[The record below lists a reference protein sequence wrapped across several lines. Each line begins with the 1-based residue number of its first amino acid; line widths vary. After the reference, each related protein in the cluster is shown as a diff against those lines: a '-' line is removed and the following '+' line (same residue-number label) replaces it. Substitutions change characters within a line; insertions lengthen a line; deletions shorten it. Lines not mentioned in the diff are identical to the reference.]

1 MRYVPLPASV
11 VPAAFIGTLLLLAWL
26 GWESSRDPE
35 TWWAPG
41 DLSRAHADL
50 ASCLQCHQP
59 FKGPTSRNCL
69 ACHGE
74 AQFAR
79 QSSPDVAAAHTES
92 VRGGGNCLACHTE
105 HRGVLASITIG
116 ALHNPHG
123 EFVFRATG
131 ARTCGTCH
139 VVSPEGG
146 PPTLR
151 DNPTV
156 RQLLEQGKGAHR
168 RGRMADCLRCH
179 AGGVTEVGQSGNGE

>member
-41 DLSRAHADL
+41 DLSRAHADV

-59 FKGPTSRNCL
+59 FKGPTSRNCV

-92 VRGGGNCLACHTE
+92 VRGRGNCLACHTE
-105 HRGVLASITIG
+105 HRGVLTSITIG

-123 EFVFRATG
+123 EYVFRATG
-131 ARTCGTCH
+131 ARNVGRLIGVDEDAIRIEYEGAELRLARAA
-139 VVSPEGG
+139 VVRVE
-146 PPTLR
+146 
-151 DNPTV
+151 
-156 RQLLEQGKGAHR
+156 LLE
-168 RGRMADCLRCH
+168 
-179 AGGVTEVGQSGNGE
+179 VG